1 MKKLL
6 MTGIVLGL
14 ASVAFSQSQTNDN
27 DAIKNTINRVLVA
40 MQEDD
45 TVAFQ
50 DEFAG
55 NILIQ
60 YAESKNDTVGS
71 VVTINPVDYLKQV
84 GKFKDDA
91 WIEKITRY
99 DDINIGNGVAIVWAS
114 YKFYLGSKFDHCGI
128 TIFQLVKRRQHWKVV
143 SIFYTV
149 KTGNC
154 PD

>member
-1 MKKLL
+1 MIRLL
-6 MTGIVLGL
+6 MTCMIIGL
-14 ASVAFSQSQTNDN
+14 ASIAFCQSQTNDN

-40 MQEDD
+40 MQNDD
-45 TVAFQ
+45 TAAFQ

-60 YAESKNDTVGS
+60 YAESKNDTVGG
-71 VVTINPVDYLKQV
+71 VTTINPGEYLKQV
-84 GKFKDDA
+84 AKFKDDS

-99 DDINIGNGVAIVWAS
+99 DDINISNGIAIVWAS

-128 TIFQLVKRRQHWKVV
+128 TVFQLVKRRQRWKIV